1 MKDSLIFDRTE
12 ADIEQA
18 RSIINEKIKKFL
30 ATTEEEERIVER
42 GVFLPST
49 VQRIEDCEKQLFVLI
64 KELAYYG
71 EEPDTK
77 EWVLGDIF
85 SEGDMSRIIENGELL
100 RESFFT
106 YSTTPTKAFPQYD
119 YKNLNKIEKLLYDL
133 FSIVEYIEE
142 NSKECDTFYS
152 GEEE

>member
-30 ATTEEEERIVER
+30 ATTKEEESIVER
-42 GVFLPST
+42 GAFLPST
-49 VQRIEDCEKQLFVLI
+49 VQRIEDSEKELFVLL
-64 KELAYYG
+64 KDLAYYG
-71 EEPDTK
+71 EEPSTK

-85 SEGDMSRIIENGELL
+85 SEEDMSRIIENGELL

-106 YSTTPTKAFPQYD
+106 YSATPTKASPKYD

-142 NSKECDTFYS
+142 NAKECDTFYS
-152 GEEE
+152 GEE